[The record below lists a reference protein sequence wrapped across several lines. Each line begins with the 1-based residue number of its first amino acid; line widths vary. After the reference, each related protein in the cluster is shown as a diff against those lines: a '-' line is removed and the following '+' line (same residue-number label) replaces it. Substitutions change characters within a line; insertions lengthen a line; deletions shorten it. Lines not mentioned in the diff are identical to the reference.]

1 MAIKK
6 VALGSRWLSATDVVD
21 RLKQARENREQQS
34 KLLASLE
41 AQAAQRREEV
51 ERSLADLPQPQR
63 GQIVARTVNGHRNEL
78 KRQSADARRAHL
90 KEAGR
95 LLEQTDGARAH
106 YQSPVQM
113 LMREGLGS
121 ERRSRLLQ
129 QIAHSGPVELAS
141 LAEFAA
147 ATMDKEL
154 GAALCARVYDLAP
167 NERPFS
173 SRDLADA
180 LVGKEHRRV
189 TAALMELDRLT
200 QEAAH
205 ADSAFE
211 RGTANPVRSIRIAR
225 MKQAEAAV
233 GADLADLDEP
243 EGEEE

>member
-6 VALGSRWLSATDVVD
+6 VALGSRWLSATDVID
-21 RLKQARENREQQS
+21 RLKQARENRERQS
-34 KLLASLE
+34 ELLDSLNE
-41 AQAAQRREEV
+41 QAKRRHDEI

-63 GQIVARTVNGHRNEL
+63 GEIVARTVNGYRNEL
-78 KRQSADARRAHL
+78 KRQSADARRAHM

-129 QIAHSGPVELAS
+129 QIARSGPVELRS

-147 ATMDKEL
+147 ATKDKEL
-154 GAALCARVYDLAP
+154 GAALCTCVSGFAP

-173 SRDLADA
+173 SQELADA
-180 LVGKEHRRV
+180 LVGEEHRRV

-211 RGTANPVRSIRIAR
+211 RGVANPVRSIRIAR

-233 GADLADLDEP
+233 GADLVNLDDT

>member
-6 VALGSRWLSATDVVD
+6 VALGSRWLSATDVID

-41 AQAAQRREEV
+41 AQAAQRREDV
-51 ERSLADLPQPQR
+51 GRSLADLPEVQR
-63 GQIVARTVNGHRNEL
+63 SQLVARAVNGHRNEL
-78 KRQSADARRAHL
+78 KRGSADARRAHL

-129 QIAHSGPVELAS
+129 QVVHSGPVELAS

-147 ATMDKEL
+147 ATKDKEL
-154 GAALCARVYDLAP
+154 GAALCARVSDLAP

-180 LVGKEHRRV
+180 LVGEEYRRV
-189 TAALMELDRLT
+189 TAALMEVDRLT

-211 RGTANPVRSIRIAR
+211 RGAANPVRSIRIAR

-233 GADLADLDEP
+233 GADLTNLDDTED
-243 EGEEE
+243 EEE

>member
-6 VALGSRWLSATDVVD
+6 VALGSRWLSARDVIE
-21 RLKQARENREQQS
+21 RLKQARENRERQS
-34 KLLASLE
+34 KLLDSLNE
-41 AQAAQRREEV
+41 QAKRRHDEI

-63 GQIVARTVNGHRNEL
+63 GEIVARTVNGHRNEL
-78 KRQSADARRAHL
+78 KRQSADARRAHM

-95 LLEQTDGARAH
+95 LLEQTDGARVH

-147 ATMDKEL
+147 ATKDKEL
-154 GAALCARVYDLAP
+154 GAA
-167 NERPFS
+167 
-173 SRDLADA
+173 
-180 LVGKEHRRV
+180 HRRV

-211 RGTANPVRSIRIAR
+211 RGVANPVRSIRIAR

-233 GADLADLDEP
+233 GADLADLDDTED
-243 EGEEE
+243 EEE

>member
-6 VALGSRWLSATDVVD
+6 AALGSRWMSVTDVVD
-21 RLKQARENREQQS
+21 RLRQARENLDQQ
-34 KLLASLE
+34 KTLLGSLE
-41 AQAAQRREEV
+41 AQAAQRREDV

-63 GQIVARTVNGHRNEL
+63 GQIVARTVNGYRNEL

-90 KEAGR
+90 KAAGS

-147 ATMDKEL
+147 ATKDKEF
-154 GAALCARVYDLAP
+154 GAALCTRVSGFAP

-173 SRDLADA
+173 SQELADA
-180 LVGKEHRRV
+180 LVGDEHRRV

-211 RGTANPVRSIRIAR
+211 RGVANPVRSIRIAR

-233 GADLADLDEP
+233 GADLTNLDDTED
-243 EGEEE
+243 EEE

>member
-6 VALGSRWLSATDVVD
+6 VALGSRWLSATDVID

-63 GQIVARTVNGHRNEL
+63 GQIVARTVSGYRNEL
-78 KRQSADARRAHL
+78 KRQTADARRAHL
-90 KEAGR
+90 KAAGS

-121 ERRSRLLQ
+121 ERRSRLFQ
-129 QIAHSGPVELAS
+129 QITHSGPVELAS

-147 ATMDKEL
+147 ATKDKEL
-154 GAALCARVYDLAP
+154 GAALCARVSDLAP

-173 SRDLADA
+173 SRELADA
-180 LVGKEHRRV
+180 LVGDEHRRV

-211 RGTANPVRSIRIAR
+211 RGAANPVRSIRIAR

-233 GADLADLDEP
+233 GADLADPDET
-243 EGEEE
+243 EDEEE

>member
-6 VALGSRWLSATDVVD
+6 VALGSRWLSATDVID

-51 ERSLADLPQPQR
+51 GRSLADLPQPQR
-63 GQIVARTVNGHRNEL
+63 GQIVARTVSGFRNEL

-95 LLEQTDGARAH
+95 LIEQTDGARAH

-129 QIAHSGPVELAS
+129 QIVHSGPVELAS

-147 ATMDKEL
+147 ATKDKEL
-154 GAALCARVYDLAP
+154 GAALCTRVSDLAP

-180 LVGKEHRRV
+180 LVGDEHRRV

-211 RGTANPVRSIRIAR
+211 RGAANPVRSIRIAR
-225 MKQAEAAV
+225 MKQAEASV
-233 GADLADLDEP
+233 GADLANLDDTED
-243 EGEEE
+243 EEE

>member
-6 VALGSRWLSATDVVD
+6 VALGSRWLSATDIVD

-41 AQAAQRREEV
+41 AQAAQRREDV
-51 ERSLADLPQPQR
+51 ERSLADLPDPQR
-63 GQIVARTVNGHRNEL
+63 GQFVARTVNGFRNEL

-90 KEAGR
+90 KEVGR
-95 LLEQTDGARAH
+95 LLEQTAGARAH

-147 ATMDKEL
+147 STKDKEL
-154 GAALCARVYDLAP
+154 GAALCTRVSGFTP

-173 SRDLADA
+173 SHELADA
-180 LVGKEHRRV
+180 LVGEEHRRV

-211 RGTANPVRSIRIAR
+211 RGAANPVRSITIAR

-233 GADLADLDEP
+233 GADLTDLDET
-243 EGEEE
+243 EEE

>member
-21 RLKQARENREQQS
+21 RLKQARENREQQA
-34 KLLASLE
+34 KLLDSLE
-41 AQAAQRREEV
+41 AQARQRRDDV
-51 ERSLADLPQPQR
+51 ARSLADLPEGQR
-63 GQIVARTVNGHRNEL
+63 GQLVARAVNGYRNEL
-78 KRQSADARRAHL
+78 KRGSADARRAHL

-147 ATMDKEL
+147 ATKDNEL
-154 GAALCARVYDLAP
+154 GAALCARVSDLAP

-180 LVGKEHRRV
+180 LVGEEHRRV

-211 RGTANPVRSIRIAR
+211 RGAANPVRSIRIAR

-233 GADLADLDEP
+233 GADLVNLDDTED
-243 EGEEE
+243 EEE

>member
-6 VALGSRWLSATDVVD
+6 VALGSRWLSATDVID

-63 GQIVARTVNGHRNEL
+63 GQIVARTVNGFRNEL
-78 KRQSADARRAHL
+78 KRQSADARRTHL

-147 ATMDKEL
+147 ATKDKEF
-154 GAALCARVYDLAP
+154 GAALCARVSDLAP
-167 NERPFS
+167 NERSFS

-180 LVGKEHRRV
+180 LVGEEHRRV

-211 RGTANPVRSIRIAR
+211 RGAANPVRSIRIAR
-225 MKQAEAAV
+225 MKQAEAEV
-233 GADLADLDEP
+233 GADLANLDEP
-243 EGEEE
+243 EDKEE

>member
-1 MAIKK
+1 MAMKK
-6 VALGSRWLSATDVVD
+6 VALGSRWLSATDVID

-78 KRQSADARRAHL
+78 KRQSTDARRAHL

-95 LLEQTDGARAH
+95 LLEQTDGARPH
-106 YQSPVQM
+106 YQSAVGM

-147 ATMDKEL
+147 ATKDKEL
-154 GAALCARVYDLAP
+154 GAALCTRVSDLAP

-173 SRDLADA
+173 SRELADA
-180 LVGKEHRRV
+180 LVGEEHRRV

-211 RGTANPVRSIRIAR
+211 RGAANPVRSIRIAR

-233 GADLADLDEP
+233 GADLANLDDTED
-243 EGEEE
+243 EEE

>member
-63 GQIVARTVNGHRNEL
+63 SQIVARTVSGYRNEL
-78 KRQSADARRAHL
+78 KRQSADARRAHM

-95 LLEQTDGARAH
+95 LLEQTDGARSH
-106 YQSPVQM
+106 YQSPVGM

-147 ATMDKEL
+147 ATKDKEL
-154 GAALCARVYDLAP
+154 GAALCTRVSDLTP

-180 LVGKEHRRV
+180 LVGDEHRRV
-189 TAALMELDRLT
+189 TAAIMELDRLT
-200 QEAAH
+200 QETAH

-233 GADLADLDEP
+233 GADLTNLDDTED
-243 EGEEE
+243 EEE

>member
-41 AQAAQRREEV
+41 AQAAQRREDV

-63 GQIVARTVNGHRNEL
+63 GQIVASTVNGYRNEL

-95 LLEQTDGARAH
+95 FLEQTAGARTH

-141 LAEFAA
+141 FAEFAA
-147 ATMDKEL
+147 ATKDKEL
-154 GAALCARVYDLAP
+154 GAALCARVSDLAP

-180 LVGKEHRRV
+180 LVGDEHRRV

-211 RGTANPVRSIRIAR
+211 RGAANPVRSIRIAR

-243 EGEEE
+243 EDEEE

>member
-6 VALGSRWLSATDVVD
+6 VALGSRWLSATDVID

-63 GQIVARTVNGHRNEL
+63 GEIVARTVNGYRNEL
-78 KRQSADARRAHL
+78 KRQSANARRAHL

-95 LLEQTDGARAH
+95 LLEQTDGGRAH
-106 YQSPVQM
+106 YQSAVGM

-147 ATMDKEL
+147 ATKDKEL
-154 GAALCARVYDLAP
+154 GAALCTRVSDLAP

-173 SRDLADA
+173 SRELADA
-180 LVGKEHRRV
+180 LVGEEHRRV

-211 RGTANPVRSIRIAR
+211 RGAANPVRSIRIAR
-225 MKQAEAAV
+225 MKQVEAAV
-233 GADLADLDEP
+233 GADLANLDEP
-243 EGEEE
+243 EDEEE

>member
-6 VALGSRWLSATDVVD
+6 VALGSRWLSVTDTID
-21 RLKQARENREQQS
+21 RLRQARENREQQS
-34 KLLASLE
+34 KLIASLE
-41 AQAAQRREEV
+41 AQATQRREDV

-63 GQIVARTVNGHRNEL
+63 GQFVTRTVNGFRNEL

-95 LLEQTDGARAH
+95 LLEQTAGARAH

-129 QIAHSGPVELAS
+129 QMAHSGPVELAS

-147 ATMDKEL
+147 ATKDKEL
-154 GAALCARVYDLAP
+154 GAALCARVSGLAP

-173 SRDLADA
+173 SHGLADA
-180 LVGKEHRRV
+180 LVGEEHRRV
-189 TAALMELDRLT
+189 TAALMEVDRLA

-211 RGTANPVRSIRIAR
+211 RGAANPVRSIRIAR

-233 GADLADLDEP
+233 GADLVNLDDT
-243 EGEEE
+243 EEEEG